1 MFPEASG
8 VGHHADTP
16 VFLLAK
22 ARVPDV
28 ISFP

>member
-16 VFLLAK
+16 VFSLAK

-28 ISFP
+28 NS